1 MISCG
6 PIVVPNLFHVLP
18 LVKQPI
24 GGEGGG
30 GVKAMVENGIV
41 DNVRRES
48 PCQIPPPSSMSTI
61 KTKKMEIDFVK
72 NKKYFLRK
80 SFFIPMKTLS
90 HQQVK
95 RLLKIGKLL
104 VLTNR

>member
-30 GVKAMVENGIV
+30 VKAMVENGIV

-48 PCQIPPPSSMSTI
+48 PCQIPP
-61 KTKKMEIDFVK
+61 
-72 NKKYFLRK
+72 
-80 SFFIPMKTLS
+80 
-90 HQQVK
+90 
-95 RLLKIGKLL
+95 LLFHEHNQDKENGD
-104 VLTNR
+104 